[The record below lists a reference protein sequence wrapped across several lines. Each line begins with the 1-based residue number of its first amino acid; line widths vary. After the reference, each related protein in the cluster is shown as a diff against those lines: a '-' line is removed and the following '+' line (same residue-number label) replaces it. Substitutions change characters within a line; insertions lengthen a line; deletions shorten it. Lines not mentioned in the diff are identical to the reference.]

1 MATTWRWRGC
11 LSIDN
16 PPIVLRESRK
26 AHPHPRRVNL
36 NLMVP
41 ISLFDELSET
51 IIKSTG
57 TLDLASGEIRAVE
70 YEDHDL
76 EADGLPADSEDYE
89 FTSGML
95 SYKGKEIE
103 FRVDVDPLSG
113 KYSVTPSELLEL
125 KGRAAKL
132 FTAPPGA

>member
-1 MATTWRWRGC
+1 M
-11 LSIDN
+11 
-16 PPIVLRESRK
+16 
-26 AHPHPRRVNL
+26 

-41 ISLFDELSET
+41 ITLFDELSES

-57 TLDLASGEIRAVE
+57 TLDLASGEIRAIQ

-76 EADGLPADSEDYE
+76 DTQGLRADDEDYE

-95 SYKGKEIE
+95 SHRGKEIE
-103 FRVDVDPLSG
+103 FRVDVDVLTG

-132 FTAPPGA
+132 FSAPPGGHQPEPAPAPRRRAR

>member
-1 MATTWRWRGC
+1 M
-11 LSIDN
+11 
-16 PPIVLRESRK
+16 
-26 AHPHPRRVNL
+26 
-36 NLMVP
+36 NLMLP
-41 ISLFDELSET
+41 ISLFDELSES
-51 IIKSTG
+51 IIKSSG

-76 EADGLPADSEDYE
+76 EADGLPADLEDYE
-89 FTSGML
+89 FTSGLL

-103 FRVDVDPLSG
+103 FRVEVDVLSG

-132 FTAPPGA
+132 FTAPPGR

>member
-1 MATTWRWRGC
+1 M
-11 LSIDN
+11 
-16 PPIVLRESRK
+16 
-26 AHPHPRRVNL
+26 
-36 NLMVP
+36 NLMLP
-41 ISLFDELSET
+41 ISLFDELSES

-76 EADGLPADSEDYE
+76 EADGLPADLEDYE
-89 FTSGML
+89 FTSGLL

-103 FRVDVDPLSG
+103 FRVEVDVLSG

-132 FTAPPGA
+132 FTAPPGR

>member
-1 MATTWRWRGC
+1 M
-11 LSIDN
+11 
-16 PPIVLRESRK
+16 
-26 AHPHPRRVNL
+26 
-36 NLMVP
+36 NLMVT

-125 KGRAAKL
+125 KSRAAKL